1 MTLSSLGLQQ
11 VFASL
16 RSPNYRLWFGG
27 QLVSLV
33 GTWMQLTAQGF
44 LIYELTESP
53 AYLGYVG
60 FAAGLPSWLFML
72 YGGVVADRFRRRT
85 LLLITQLA
93 MMVLAI
99 LLAALVAAGAVQ
111 AWHIILIAFGLGIAN
126 SFDVPARQA
135 FVVELVERADL
146 TNAIALNATM
156 FNAAVVIGPATG
168 AAIYATFGAAW
179 CFALN
184 GISFLAVI
192 VALLL
197 MRIPPPIT
205 RPRPAPAW
213 DQLKEGLRYVSASPR
228 VRTLVANLG
237 AMSLFGISLLTLV
250 PAWSVE
256 VLGGDVGTNGAL
268 LSARGMGAL
277 LAALMIAWLASR
289 PLRGRL
295 WTLGGLVMPAAMAV
309 FGASRWLPLSMV
321 AMFVVGWGFMV
332 QANTSNSLVQT
343 DIDDQIRG
351 RVMSTYAL
359 VFFGAMSLGS
369 LLVGVMADRIG
380 EPMTVFVN
388 SALLAVIAAWIW
400 IRLPFMRRLE

>member
-1 MTLSSLGLQQ
+1 MTLTAVGLQR

-16 RSPNYRLWFGG
+16 KSPNYRLWFVG
-27 QLVSLV
+27 QLVSLT
-33 GTWMQLTAQGF
+33 GTWMQMTAQGF
-44 LIYELTESP
+44 LVYELTKSP

-72 YGGVVADRFRRRT
+72 YGGVVADRFSRRT
-85 LLLITQLA
+85 LLIVTQVVMMALA
-93 MMVLAI
+93 F
-99 LLAALVAAGAVQ
+99 LLAALVATGLVQ
-111 AWHIILIAFGLGIAN
+111 PWHIVVIAFGLGIAN

-135 FVVELVERADL
+135 FVVELVDREDL

-156 FNAAVVIGPATG
+156 FNAAVVVGPAVG
-168 AAIYATFGAAW
+168 AAVYAAVGPAW

-184 GISFLAVI
+184 GVSFLAVI

-213 DQLKEGLRYVSASPR
+213 DQLVEGLRYVIANPM

-256 VLGGDVGTNGAL
+256 VLGGDIGTNGAL
-268 LSARGMGAL
+268 LSARGLGAL

-289 PLRGRL
+289 PLRGWL
-295 WTLGGLVMPAAMAV
+295 WTLGGLVMPAAMVV
-309 FGASRWLPLSMV
+309 FGLSRWLPLSML
-321 AMFVVGWGFMV
+321 AMFIVGWGFMT
-332 QANTSNSLVQT
+332 QANTSNALVQT
-343 DIDDQIRG
+343 AIPDDIRG

-359 VFFGAMSLGS
+359 VFFGTMSLGS
-369 LLVGVMADRIG
+369 LLVGAVADVIG
-380 EPMTVFVN
+380 EPTTVFVN
-388 SALLAVIAAWIW
+388 SAILTAVAAWVW
-400 IRLPFMRRLE
+400 LRLPFIRRLP